1 MKEEEKSPQGVRE
14 RERERERFFTVP
26 FNVFISIFLNIN
38 YVNSPEIL
46 DVKGLNE

>member
-1 MKEEEKSPQGVRE
+1 MKIDEGRGEESSG